1 MRQRNRFEHQRSK
14 LEPSVDDNCDSQHGI
29 KIVFLPLHVCNRQ
42 RYGNA
47 VICFLSEISAPNFYF
62 VFSHFSIPQIK
73 MALNQN
79 AIMNALDWAYE
90 KAVNGVPGLDSA
102 QEMATDYLKG
112 EESLSDK
119 ANSLIRWQNTKAA
132 TSGFLTGLGGVVT
145 MPITIPANITSV
157 LYVQIRMI
165 AAIAHMGGYDLKDD
179 RVKSLVYACLCGS
192 AATEIIRDIGIK
204 VGTKITEKAIEKIS
218 SQLIIKINQAVGFR
232 LLTKFGQ
239 TGMINIAK
247 AVPLAGGFVGA
258 AFDSVATNTI
268 GNIARD
274 TFIPA

>member
-1 MRQRNRFEHQRSK
+1 
-14 LEPSVDDNCDSQHGI
+14 
-29 KIVFLPLHVCNRQ
+29 
-42 RYGNA
+42 
-47 VICFLSEISAPNFYF
+47 
-62 VFSHFSIPQIK
+62 
-73 MALNQN
+73 
-79 AIMNALDWAYE
+79 MNALDWAYE

-112 EESLSDK
+112 EEPLTDK

-247 AVPLAGGFVGA
+247 AVPLAGGLVGA